1 MTSSLEWE
9 EKCSHLKDKHML
21 KFSDG
26 VTIDTTGEPRVLQL
40 SDGYY
45 AVGKGILIPV
55 STKDA
60 AEFMVQRMSKWEPK
74 ESIVK
79 SRVNKLNL
87 QSKK

>member
-1 MTSSLEWE
+1 
-9 EKCSHLKDKHML
+9 ML

>member
-1 MTSSLEWE
+1 MSLR
-9 EKCSHLKDKHML
+9 
-21 KFSDG
+21 FSDG

-55 STKDA
+55 GTRDA

-79 SRVNKLNL
+79 SQTNRLNL